1 MILSFKNKAELDKY
15 VESSSTTD
23 PDILFLQKLAEM
35 REARKQGKVSSQ
47 DILKQMIEYE
57 Q

>member
-23 PDILFLQKLAEM
+23 PDILFLQKLTEM
-35 REARKQGKVSSQ
+35 REARKSGEISSQ
-47 DILKQMIEYE
+47 DILNHLLEYE